1 MLPDDVF
8 DRLTLD
14 NKSALAAKLVG
25 REVCFPLSFTSLPST
40 AFSLPSLEVFHHT
53 AFRYLSLPLPASP
66 FHLHFLP
73 AAFHCLVV
81 KKTYDLL

>member
-25 REVCFPLSFTSLPST
+25 REVCLST
-40 AFSLPSLEVFHHT
+40 VFHFT
-53 AFRYLSLPLPASP
+53 
-66 FHLHFLP
+66 
-73 AAFHCLVV
+73 AFHCLFIAV
-81 KKTYDLL
+81 T